1 MTAPVVSPAE
11 QKRLAALASY
21 DLAAKSTDPA
31 LDELAKLAA
40 SALAAPMGAISI
52 VGAERQW
59 LAGRYGLDLDELPR
73 EASFSGHAIALDQP
87 LIVPD
92 ALADPR
98 FAASPVVLGP
108 SQVRFYAGFP
118 LRTPDGLVLGTVAAL
133 DHRPRELDMRQLGT
147 LEMLAHAAMTQLEL
161 RRQRRLLA
169 DEQSRLR
176 TVLGAA
182 PDAIIAVDEAG
193 IINDANPAAVSM
205 LGFLRDEL
213 VGQEW
218 MGLIAGGGPALPA
231 GQVSRELVSGERR
244 SFGQGSELAVRR
256 KDGSLVDVDL
266 TLGVL
271 RLQGRQHW
279 TAILRDVTKRKEA
292 DRRLMETLADL
303 RRSRDELVQVLNQ
316 LQIGTIA
323 IDPDGT
329 IAFASE
335 TCGRIAGIDA
345 EAATG
350 QRWEDVL
357 VIDEPARTALRTHLR
372 APVVERARVE
382 AQIGGGSPVRWVEI
396 DVRDDPRNPAARM
409 LFLYDVTAVHAM
421 RAELRAQLRGQ
432 MIGNSPVM
440 HSLYDSID
448 RVAQGD
454 WTALIEGETGVGKEL
469 VAQAIHRASA
479 RRSGPFIAVNCAG
492 LTESILGSQLFG
504 HRKGAFTGAIAD
516 QEGLFE
522 AAQGG
527 TLFLDE
533 IGDVALPIQSAL
545 LRVLQE
551 RELTRIGETRP
562 RKVDVRIIAATNR
575 DLLQRVADG
584 QFREDLLYR
593 LRSAR
598 VPVPPLRERRED
610 IPLLVAAFLADERVT
625 GGKLVTDVA
634 PEALRMLQKHEWP
647 GNVRELRGVVEHAI
661 IQCRGRRI
669 DVCDLPPDLL
679 RTATASATSPAARMA
694 ASAPPA
700 LDDERNRILAA
711 LSRTGGNRARA
722 ARVLGIGRATL
733 YRRLAELGI
742 DAGTS
747 DDG

>member
-1 MTAPVVSPAE
+1 MTAPVPPAPE
-11 QKRLAALASY
+11 QQRLAAVASY
-21 DLAAKSTDPA
+21 DLAAKSADPA
-31 LDELAKLAA
+31 LAELAKLAA
-40 SALAAPMGAISI
+40 FALDAPMGAVSI
-52 VGAERQW
+52 VAADRLR
-59 LAGRYGLDLDELPR
+59 LAGRHGLDVDEMAR
-73 EASFSGHAIALDQP
+73 EASFSGHALALDQP
-87 LIVPD
+87 LVVPD

-98 FAASPVVLGP
+98 FATSPLVVGP
-108 SQVRFYAGFP
+108 TQVRFYAGFP
-118 LRTPDGLVLGTVAAL
+118 LRTPDGFVLGTLSAL
-133 DHRPRELDMRQLGT
+133 DRLPRQPEARQLEA
-147 LEMLAHAAMTQLEL
+147 LEMLTHAAMAQLEL

-182 PDAIIAVDEAG
+182 PDAIIAVDELG
-193 IINDANPAAVSM
+193 IVKDANPAAVAM

-218 MGLIAGGGPALPA
+218 IKLIAGGALGLPSS
-231 GQVSRELVSGERR
+231 QVSRELVSGERR
-244 SFGQGSELAVRR
+244 TFGQGSELAVRR
-256 KDGSLVDVDL
+256 KDGSLVDVEL
-266 TLGVL
+266 TLGVM

-279 TAILRDVTKRKEA
+279 TAILRDMTERKEA
-292 DRRLMETLADL
+292 ERRLLETLADL

-323 IDPDGT
+323 LDADGT
-329 IAFASE
+329 ITFASE
-335 TCGRIAGIDA
+335 TCGRVAGIDA
-345 EAATG
+345 TAAAG
-350 QRWEDVL
+350 QRWEDFL
-357 VIDEPARTALRTHLR
+357 VIDEPSRTALRTHLR
-372 APVVERARVE
+372 APVLERARVE
-382 AQIGGGSPVRWVEI
+382 AQIGRGSPPRWVEI

-409 LFLYDVTAVHAM
+409 IFLYDVTAVHDM

-432 MIGNSPVM
+432 MIGNSGPM
-440 HSLYDSID
+440 HGLYDCID

-454 WTALIEGETGVGKEL
+454 WTVLIEGETGVGKEL
-469 VAQAIHRASA
+469 VAQAIHRGSA
-479 RRSGPFIAVNCAG
+479 RRGGPFIAVNCAG

-551 RELTRIGETRP
+551 RELTRIGDTRP

-625 GGKLVTDVA
+625 GGKLVTEVA
-634 PEALRMLQKHEWP
+634 PEALRMLRRHEWP

-661 IQCRGRRI
+661 IQCRSRRI

-679 RTATASATSPAARMA
+679 RAPTATPVAGTVAPAA
-694 ASAPPA
+694 PVP
-700 LDDERNRILAA
+700 DDERGRILAA
-711 LSRTGGNRARA
+711 LQRTGGNRARA
-722 ARVLGIGRATL
+722 ARLLGIGRATL

-742 DAGTS
+742 DAGAN
-747 DDG
+747 DEL

>member
-1 MTAPVVSPAE
+1 MTAPALSPAE
-11 QKRLAALASY
+11 QRRQDALASY
-21 DLAAKSTDPA
+21 DLAEKCADPA
-31 LDELAKLAA
+31 FDELAKLAA
-40 SALAAPMGAISI
+40 FALAAPMGAVSI
-52 VGAERQW
+52 VGTDWQW
-59 LAGRYGLDLDELPR
+59 LVGRYGLDVDELPR
-73 EASFSGHAIALDQP
+73 EASFSGHAVALDEP

-98 FAASPVVLGP
+98 FASSPVVLGP
-108 SQVRFYAGFP
+108 SEVRFYAGFP
-118 LRTPDGLVLGTVAAL
+118 LRTPEGVVLGTLSAI
-133 DHRPRELDMRQLGT
+133 DRRPRELDMRQLGT

-169 DEQSRLR
+169 DEQSRLH

-182 PDAIIAVDEAG
+182 PDAIVAVNESG

-205 LGFLRDEL
+205 LGFPRDEL
-213 VGQEW
+213 VGREW
-218 MGLIAGGGPALPA
+218 MSLIVGGAPGLPA
-231 GQVSRELVSGERR
+231 SQVSRELVSGERR
-244 SFGQGSELAVRR
+244 AFGQGSELAVRR
-256 KDGSLVDVDL
+256 KDGTLVDVEL
-266 TLGVL
+266 SLGVM

-292 DRRLMETLADL
+292 ERRLLETLADL

-323 IDPDGT
+323 LDPDGT
-329 IAFASE
+329 VVFASE
-335 TCGRIAGIDA
+335 TCGRVAAIDA
-345 EAATG
+345 EAAAG

-357 VIDEPARTALRTHLR
+357 VIDEPSRAALRAHLR

-382 AQIGGGSPVRWVEI
+382 AQIGRGSSPHWVEI

-432 MIGNSPVM
+432 MIGNTPAM

-551 RELTRIGETRP
+551 REFTRIGDTRP

-634 PEALRMLQKHEWP
+634 PEAVRMLQMHEWP

-679 RTATASATSPAARMA
+679 RTATASGTTAPARVAGSA
-694 ASAPPA
+694 VSAP
-700 LDDERNRILAA
+700 DDERSRILAV
-711 LSRTGGNRARA
+711 LGRTGGNRARA
-722 ARVLGIGRATL
+722 ARMLGIGRATL
-733 YRRLAELGI
+733 YRRLTELGI
-742 DAGTS
+742 DAGNS
-747 DDG
+747 DEG